1 MRLLPILAASLV
13 LASAAN
19 AAENSTVFLEGQGT
33 LVIPHLVLGD
43 DIYYA
48 QMDRA
53 NLNSFTFNLDTATA
67 VVVTPQASDDWA
79 TALELVGNWTAEG
92 KDVELALDAD
102 GTYNW
107 NGPGG
112 VETGTYTL
120 DEDTGVLFFR
130 ALEDANGEGGLS
142 HPKSAIRVSRDGDNL
157 VATLTRR
164 QDGVQVD
171 TDITL
176 VPVAE

>member
-1 MRLLPILAASLV
+1 MRLIPLLAASLV
-13 LASAAN
+13 LGSAAN
-19 AAENSTVFLEGQGT
+19 AAENETVFLEGQGT
-33 LVIPHLVLGD
+33 LVIPRLVIGD

-53 NLNSFTFNLDTATA
+53 NLNGYTFNLDTTTA
-67 VVVTPQASDDWA
+67 VDVTPEPSDQWA
-79 TALELVGNWTAEG
+79 TALEVVGNWTAEG
-92 KDVELALDAD
+92 STVELALDAD

-120 DEDTGVLFFR
+120 DEYTGVIFFR

-142 HPKSAIRVSRDGDNL
+142 HPKNAIRVSRDGDNL
-157 VATLTRR
+157 VATLSRR
-164 QDGVQVD
+164 QNGTQVD
-171 TDITL
+171 TDLTL
-176 VPVAE
+176 VPAAE